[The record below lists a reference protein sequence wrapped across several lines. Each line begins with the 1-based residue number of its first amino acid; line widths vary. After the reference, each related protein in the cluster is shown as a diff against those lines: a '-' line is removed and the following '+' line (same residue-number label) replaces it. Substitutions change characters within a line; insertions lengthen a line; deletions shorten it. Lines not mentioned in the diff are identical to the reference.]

1 MIHLRLILL
10 LPLYLAVAPLPA
22 VSAMNPELQSVIAVL
37 PDVPMVVQ
45 GDLIRRDARG
55 RVSQTYRVEMVL
67 DWKAETPTARYTIRD
82 AFGESL
88 QHLSIAWPA
97 GGAPEYQY
105 FEGNPLRAQP
115 VPPLNQPILDTD
127 LNWLDLSLSFLWWPG
142 GQTRG
147 SEKVRGRECH
157 VIDIPAPPG
166 LVEAF
171 DGVRLWVYKEIGIVL
186 RAEGYRN
193 GGELKRRME
202 VKSFKKIRDRW
213 IIKDIDFQS
222 FPEKTRTT
230 LLVRD
235 ADVRER
241 FELPDP
247 NTRDQPLAPD
257 ADIGEAIDD
266 LPDLPA
272 EPAPGP

>member
-1 MIHLRLILL
+1 MNHLRLALL
-10 LPLYLAVAPLPA
+10 LPLCLAAAPLRPA
-22 VSAMNPELQSVIAVL
+22 AAMNPELQSVIAVL

-67 DWKAETPTARYTIRD
+67 DWKADVPTARYTIRD

-88 QHLSIAWPA
+88 QHLSIAWPR
-97 GGAPEYQY
+97 GDTPDYQY
-105 FEGNPLRAQP
+105 FEGHPLRAQP

-142 GQTRG
+142 GETRG

-193 GGELKRRME
+193 GGDLKRRME

-257 ADIGEAIDD
+257 AAIGEAIDA
-266 LPDLPA
+266 LPVLPA
-272 EPAPGP
+272 EPSPAQ